1 MLKTSRFVLCVCQYG
16 HSRSVALA
24 REFHKRAIPAVAMG
38 VATAGQA
45 GEVLMRE
52 AAAICLLDYALRG
65 AIPGGHGAKVD
76 SFHVGHDRWVN
87 PYNTELAGI
96 LSKMVDEKLAVPAG
110 SEGPLAAAVAE
121 MRAGK

>member
-1 MLKTSRFVLCVCQYG
+1 MLKTTKFILCVCQHG

-24 REFHKRAIPAVAMG
+24 REFHKRGIPAVAMG
-38 VATAGQA
+38 VSTAGPA

-52 AAAICLLDYALRG
+52 AAAICLLDDALRG
-65 AIPGGHGAKVD
+65 AIPGGYGAKVD
-76 SFHVGHDRWVN
+76 SFHVGPDRWVN

-96 LSKMVDEKLAVPAG
+96 LSVMIDEKLAVPAG
-110 SEGPLAAAVAE
+110 NEGRMAKAVAE

>member
-1 MLKTSRFVLCVCQYG
+1 MLKTSKFILCVCQYG

-24 REFHKRAIPAVAMG
+24 REFHKRAIPAVAVG
-38 VATAGQA
+38 VVTAGPA

-65 AIPGGHGAKVD
+65 SIPGGYGAKVD
-76 SFHVGHDRWVN
+76 SFHVGPDRWVN

-121 MRAGK
+121 MRVGK